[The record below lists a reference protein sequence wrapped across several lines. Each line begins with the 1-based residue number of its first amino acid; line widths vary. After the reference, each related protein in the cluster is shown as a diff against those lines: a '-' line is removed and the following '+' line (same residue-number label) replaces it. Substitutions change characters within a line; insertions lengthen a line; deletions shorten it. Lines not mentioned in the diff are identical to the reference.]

1 MLMDARCALTLFEKI
16 YGSSGGAEFFFAPGR
31 VNLIGEHTDYN
42 GGHVLPCA
50 LTFGT
55 YIVARKR
62 PDGTVRCY
70 SENFPEYGTVRF
82 DLDEIA
88 NDPRHGWANYPKGV
102 VKAFR
107 ENGLTVDSGFDMVV
121 HGDMPSGAGLSS
133 SASVEMATAIMLSSL
148 FSLGLEDEA
157 GRVGMALL
165 CKDVENRFI
174 GVNSGIMDQFAVALG
189 RAGTALFLD
198 CATLERRYVPLELG
212 EYEIVVM
219 NTNKSRAL
227 VESKYNE
234 RRSECDRALA
244 DLQKSGA
251 RIGSL
256 GGLSPQEFE
265 DMADAVADPVCRR
278 RARHAV
284 FENARVL
291 SAVAALES
299 GKIDEF
305 GRLLNESHVSLQFD
319 YETTGRELDCL
330 AELSWQSG
338 ECLGARMTGAGFGG
352 SALAIVRSDGV
363 DAFTRFV
370 GERYRRYIGYD
381 CSFFRS
387 VAGDGAR
394 RI

>member
-1 MLMDARCALTLFEKI
+1 MEKCGILALFERTF
-16 YGSSGGAEFFFAPGR
+16 GSSEGVEVFFAPGR

-55 YIVARKR
+55 YIAAKKR
-62 PDGTVRCY
+62 TDGTVRCY
-70 SENFPEYGTVRF
+70 SDNFPESGVVPFELETM
-82 DLDEIA
+82 E

-102 VKAFR
+102 VKLFR
-107 ENGLTVDSGFDMVV
+107 ENGLPVDFGFDMVV

-133 SASVEMATAIMLSSL
+133 SASVEMATAVMLSSL

-256 GGLSPQEFE
+256 GGLSPEEFE

-284 FENARVL
+284 LENARVL

-299 GKIDEF
+299 GNIDEF

>member
-1 MLMDARCALTLFEKI
+1 MSRSRALSLFERA
-16 YGSSGGAEFFFAPGR
+16 YGTPDGCCVSFAPGR

-55 YIVARKR
+55 YVAARKR
-62 PDGTVRCY
+62 TDGTVRCF
-70 SENFPEYGTVRF
+70 SENFPESGVVF
-82 DLDEIA
+82 FELDEIA
-88 NDPRHGWANYPKGV
+88 PEPRHGWANYPKGV

-107 ENGLTVDSGFDMVV
+107 ENGLPIGSGFDMVV
-121 HGDMPSGAGLSS
+121 RGDMPSGAGLSS
-133 SASVEMATAIMLSSL
+133 SASIEMATAVMLSSL

-157 GRVGMALL
+157 GRVRMALL
-165 CKDVENRFI
+165 GKEVENRFI
-174 GVNSGIMDQFAVALG
+174 GVKSGIMDQFAVALG

-198 CATLERRYVPLELG
+198 CTTLERRYVPLELG
-212 EYEIVVM
+212 KYEIVVM

-227 VESKYNE
+227 VESRYNE

-244 DLQKSGA
+244 DLQKSGVTI
-251 RIGSL
+251 RSL
-256 GGLSPQEFE
+256 GDLSVEEFE
-265 DMADAVADPVCRR
+265 QAADAIHDPVCRR

-291 SAVAALES
+291 TAVAALES
-299 GKIDEF
+299 GRIAEF

-352 SALAIVRSDGV
+352 SSLAIVRSDGV

>member
-1 MLMDARCALTLFEKI
+1 MEKCGILALFERTF
-16 YGSSGGAEFFFAPGR
+16 GSSEGVEVFFAPGR

-55 YIVARKR
+55 YIAAKKR
-62 PDGTVRCY
+62 TDGTVRCY
-70 SENFPEYGTVRF
+70 SDNFPESGVIPFELETM
-82 DLDEIA
+82 E

-102 VKAFR
+102 VKLFR
-107 ENGLTVDSGFDMVV
+107 ENGLPVDSGFDMVV

-157 GRVGMALL
+157 GRVGIALL

-256 GGLSPQEFE
+256 GGLSPEEFE

-291 SAVAALES
+291 SAVSALES

-363 DAFTRFV
+363 DAFARFV

-394 RI
+394 PI

>member
-1 MLMDARCALTLFEKI
+1 MLMDARCALNLFEKI
-16 YGSSGGAEFFFAPGR
+16 YGSSGGAELFFAPGR

-55 YIVARKR
+55 YIAARKR

-70 SENFPEYGTVRF
+70 SENFSEYGTVRF

-88 NDPRHGWANYPKGV
+88 HDPRHGWANYPKGV

-107 ENGLTVDSGFDMVV
+107 ENGLTVDFGFDMVV

-256 GGLSPQEFE
+256 GGLSPEEFE

-284 FENARVL
+284 LENARVL

-299 GKIDEF
+299 GNIDEF

>member
-1 MLMDARCALTLFEKI
+1 MDTRGILTLFEKI
-16 YGSSGGAEFFFAPGR
+16 YGSSGGAESFFAPGR

-55 YIVARKR
+55 YIAARKR
-62 PDGTVRCY
+62 TDGTVRCF
-70 SENFPEYGTVRF
+70 SENFPESGVVF
-82 DLDEIA
+82 FELDEIA
-88 NDPRHGWANYPKGV
+88 PEPRHGWANYPKGV

-107 ENGLTVDSGFDMVV
+107 ENGLPIGSGFDMVV
-121 HGDMPSGAGLSS
+121 RGDMPSGAGLSS
-133 SASVEMATAIMLSSL
+133 SASIEMATAVMLSSL

-157 GRVGMALL
+157 GRVRMALL
-165 CKDVENRFI
+165 GKEVENRFI

-212 EYEIVVM
+212 KYEIVVM

-227 VESKYNE
+227 VESRYNE

-244 DLQKSGA
+244 DLQKSGVTI
-251 RIGSL
+251 RSL
-256 GGLSPQEFE
+256 GDLSVEEFE
-265 DMADAVADPVCRR
+265 QAADAIHDPVCRR

-291 SAVAALES
+291 TAVAALES
-299 GKIDEF
+299 GRIAEF
-305 GRLLNESHVSLQFD
+305 GGLLNESHVSLQFD